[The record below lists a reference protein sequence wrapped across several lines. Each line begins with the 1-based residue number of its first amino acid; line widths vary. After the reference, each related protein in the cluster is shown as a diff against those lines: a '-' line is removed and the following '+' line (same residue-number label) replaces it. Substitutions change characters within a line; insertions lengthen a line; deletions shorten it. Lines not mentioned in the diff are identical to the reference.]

1 MTREARQ
8 PKPVSTVVTFLEMNS
23 RPVILSTDF
32 PDSATRVIREHTP
45 SIPYYRYLYD
55 VVGRDYL
62 WVNRK
67 WWSDEK
73 LAKTIHDE
81 AVEIHCLYIGEQV
94 AGFSEIDFRL
104 SPDVEITFFGLM
116 PDFVGQGL
124 SKPFL
129 RSILQR
135 AWRNTTNRVH
145 LQTCTCDHPAAL
157 PLYQKTGFTAYGRT
171 TETLTPFE
179 DYSVSR

>member
-1 MTREARQ
+1 MNQEARQ
-8 PKPVSTVVTFLEMNS
+8 TKSVSTVVTFMEMND
-23 RPVILSTDF
+23 RPTVLMADF
-32 PDSATRVIREHTP
+32 PDPTAIVAQEGTP
-45 SIPYYRYLYD
+45 SIAFYRYIYD

-81 AVEIHCLYIGEQV
+81 AVEIHCLYVGDQI

-104 SPDVEITFFGLM
+104 IPDVEITFFGLM
-116 PDFVGQGL
+116 PDFIGRGL

-129 RSILQR
+129 QSILQR
-135 AWRNTTNRVH
+135 AWRKTTTRVH

-157 PLYQKTGFTAYGRT
+157 PLYQKAGFVAYGRT
-171 TETLTPFE
+171 TETLTPL
-179 DYSVSR
+179 

>member
-1 MTREARQ
+1 MKQDTNR
-8 PKPVSTVVTFLEMNS
+8 PLPVSTVVTFLEMKA
-23 RPVILSTDF
+23 RPTTLSSSPFDE
-32 PDSATRVIREHTP
+32 SVRLVREENP
-45 SIPYYRYLYD
+45 SVAFYRYLYD
-55 VVGRDYL
+55 AVGRDYL

-73 LAKTIHDE
+73 LSKTIHDD
-81 AVEIHCLYIGEQV
+81 AVEIHCLYSDAQI

-104 SPDVEITFFGLM
+104 MPDVEITFFGLM
-116 PDFVGQGL
+116 PDHIGKGL

-129 RSILQR
+129 QAVLQR
-135 AWRNTTNRVH
+135 AWRKSTKRVH

-157 PLYQKTGFTAYGRT
+157 PLYQKSGFTAYGRT

-179 DYSVSR
+179 D